1 MEDMV
6 MHKQIA
12 RMAAVALLVL
22 LAAVGA
28 SAQSSGGSL
37 AYGSAQ
43 VGTLSQSAPLVFYS
57 FQATAGDLIAVD
69 VLSLTPSLNPSVS
82 LLSPTQQQIAANDNN
97 PLTSGALDAHLSW
110 RLDAD
115 GTYALLVG
123 GVAGST
129 GDFVIKLNGQLAG
142 APVALQPGSATAAD
156 FNTNPQVQVFSI
168 PADPAGA
175 TALELAADPAG
186 FAFNGRVFG
195 PNGGLLAAFTGLP
208 GAILTLPQGA
218 GSATLVLEPASTEST
233 GVVRLA
239 TGGASTGGPAAQST
253 LRPAATQPSIT
264 GPAPSDFC
272 NVSSGGT
279 VNLRSGP
286 GTNFGVVGQLNPGTF
301 LPVQGVS
308 PDRGWYA
315 VTFNN
320 QMVWVSNTVVALNGP
335 CSNLPTVQGPAIQPP
350 GPTFTPTGSGTVMPP
365 TATLAVTATAT
376 QPGPTLAPTDAP
388 PTTGPTSAPT
398 APPDSDYQVQLDRNN
413 GGSFT
418 QVISYPEGDTTDRIS
433 ARVSNFD
440 SVNTFARFNVTLVC
454 SGTGT
459 EFVRWGENQNTN
471 VQCGGNLELT
481 FTNDSNQR
489 FLNVTL
495 PGGSGPA
502 YVSYTLVFVKVG

>member
-1 MEDMV
+1 MEEIV
-6 MHKQIA
+6 MHKQFA
-12 RMAAVALLVL
+12 RIAAVALLVL

-57 FQATAGDLIAVD
+57 FQASAGDLIAVD

-82 LLSPTQQQIAANDNN
+82 LLGPTQQQIAANDNN

-110 RLDAD
+110 RLDAN

-129 GDFVIKLNGQLAG
+129 GDFVIKLNGQAGG
-142 APVALQPGSATAAD
+142 APVALQSGGATSAD
-156 FNTNPQVQVFSI
+156 FNTNAQAQVFSI
-168 PADPAGA
+168 PADPAGP
-175 TALELAADPAG
+175 TALELAADPVG

-208 GAILTLPQGA
+208 GATLTLPQGI

-239 TGGASTGGPAAQST
+239 TGGASTGGPAVQAT
-253 LRPAATQPSIT
+253 LRPVATQPAIT
-264 GPAPSDFC
+264 GPAPTDFC

-286 GTNFGVVGQLNPGTF
+286 GTNFGVVGQLNPGNF

-350 GPTFTPTGSGTVMPP
+350 GPTFTPTGTGTVGQP
-365 TATLAVTATAT
+365 TSTLAVTATAT
-376 QPGPTLAPTDAP
+376 EPGPTLAPTDVP
-388 PTTGPTSAPT
+388 PTSAPT
-398 APPDSDYQVQLDRNN
+398 APPDSDHQVQLDRNN
-413 GGSFT
+413 GGSFS
-418 QVISYPEGDTTDRIS
+418 QVISYPDGDTTDRVT
-433 ARVSNFD
+433 ARVTNFD
-440 SVNTFARFNVTLVC
+440 SITTSARFNVTLVC

-459 EFVRWGENQNTN
+459 EYVRWGENQNAN
-471 VQCGGNLELT
+471 LQCGGNLELF

-489 FLNVTL
+489 FLNITL
-495 PGGSGPA
+495 PSGSGPA
-502 YVSYTLVFVKVG
+502 YVNYTLVFVKVG